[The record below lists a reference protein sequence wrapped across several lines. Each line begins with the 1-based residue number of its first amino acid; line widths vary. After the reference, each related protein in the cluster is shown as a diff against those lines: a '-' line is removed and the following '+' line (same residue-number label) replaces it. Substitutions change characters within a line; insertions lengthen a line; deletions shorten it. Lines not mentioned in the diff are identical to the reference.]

1 MCQLLLSET
10 STTLRFG
17 KDFTGSLETNEEST
31 QRDAIS
37 GVFFDTAFENA
48 LRDLRSELN
57 KSNSNIEYSYSKVSF
72 LPTEMI
78 CGDDSDFP
86 TQSQVKS
93 NEIKTKANNILSRHS
108 LKVNDNK

>member
-17 KDFTGSLETNEEST
+17 KDFTGSLEINEEST

-37 GVFFDTAFENA
+37 GVFFDTAFENT

-57 KSNSNIEYSYSKVSF
+57 KSNPNIEYSYSKVSF

-78 CGDDSDFP
+78 CRDDSDFP

-93 NEIKTKANNILSRHS
+93 NETKTKTNNILSRHS